1 MPFWQQTVWSGFN
14 VAPDGGV
21 SRELLASQAEGQPV
35 HTLAPEPF
43 LLRARDKLDQA
54 IQSKFGY
61 SVFRG
66 HSSVMSIA
74 AKCHRFRALDKSGLL
89 ELAKD
94 LTRITAGDID
104 SKALQEIVPLLPD
117 EKRGSLKSLERVIAK
132 LTDESVASARM
143 SPLFHI
149 YDLRLADAHLASSE
163 TDATLQKLGL
173 DMSRPFVIQGR
184 DMLAAV
190 VDALY
195 RLIEI
200 IQSDSENGS
209 LEGSS

>member
-1 MPFWQQTVWSGFN
+1 
-14 VAPDGGV
+14 
-21 SRELLASQAEGQPV
+21 
-35 HTLAPEPF
+35 
-43 LLRARDKLDQA
+43 
-54 IQSKFGY
+54 
-61 SVFRG
+61 
-66 HSSVMSIA
+66 MSIA